1 MSDTGIKFLE
11 RAQWVGGGP
20 FTHLL
25 SSPALGQGLSSP
37 HPGTSQH
44 EDSDFPATGEGTGG
58 QRGGEA
64 CPGDTAGDLRAA
76 ARYPDLPDPSLSLQ
90 LSLSPPIITV
100 VLLPTC

>member
-1 MSDTGIKFLE
+1 MCQTQRQSLKFLE

-25 SSPALGQGLSSP
+25 SSLAPGQGTFSP
-37 HPGTSQH
+37 PPGSSQH

-64 CPGDTAGDLRAA
+64 CPGDVDGDLRAA
-76 ARYPDLPDPSLSLQ
+76 ARWPDLPDPV
-90 LSLSPPIITV
+90 PVITV
-100 VLLPTC
+100 VLVTTC